1 MITRGGVLVASSCW
15 WRVAE
20 GVGTLKLLKS
30 FSGSACGPEF
40 RPTDGNLNPRADPL
54 GHHAELL
61 WVI

>member
-1 MITRGGVLVASSCW
+1 
-15 WRVAE
+15 VAE